1 MYSTLRVRQFLR
13 RSILGVES
21 MQLFQIATGCWPLN
35 DGCSMKCNKYKLK
48 NDLEFLAYANEGEE
62 LSLSPFWEA
71 ELVEE
76 DVDPGKK
83 EYCELQIIHAPES
96 WSIGRQTRDKRLEN
110 EHILSYLDLAN
121 AFFLLRIKS
130 LQKSKSIRDAV
141 LEKYTEVVQFVNL
154 EDNEDTRR
162 DPQSSRS
169 VPDRIEGNAPCN
181 K

>member
-1 MYSTLRVRQFLR
+1 
-13 RSILGVES
+13 
-21 MQLFQIATGCWPLN
+21 
-35 DGCSMKCNKYKLK
+35 MKCDKYKLK
-48 NDLEFLAYANEGEE
+48 NGLEFLAYANDDEE

-76 DVDPGKK
+76 NVDPGKK

-96 WSIGRQTRDKRLEN
+96 WSIKKQTRDKRLES

-141 LEKYTEVVQFVNL
+141 LEKYTEVIQFVNL
-154 EDNEDTRR
+154 EDNEN
-162 DPQSSRS
+162 SR
-169 VPDRIEGNAPCN
+169 GNS
-181 K
+181 

>member
-1 MYSTLRVRQFLR
+1 
-13 RSILGVES
+13 
-21 MQLFQIATGCWPLN
+21 
-35 DGCSMKCNKYKLK
+35 MKCSKFKLK
-48 NDLEFLAYANEGEE
+48 NNTEFIAYANDGEE
-62 LSLSPFWEA
+62 LSLNPFWEA

-121 AFFLLRIKS
+121 AFFLLRIKV

-141 LEKYTEVVQFVNL
+141 LEKYTEVIQFVNL
-154 EDNEDTRR
+154 EDNENTGR
-162 DPQSSRS
+162 DSQSVRS
-169 VPDRIEGNAPCN
+169 DSNSDKGT

>member
-1 MYSTLRVRQFLR
+1 MYERERFLTVRVKRYIRQNVLCAA
-13 RSILGVES
+13 L
-21 MQLFQIATGCWPLN
+21 MQLYQTVIVWLFQN
-35 DGCSMKCNKYKLK
+35 VSKMKCDKYKLK
-48 NDLEFLAYANEGEE
+48 NGLEFLAYANDGEE

-76 DVDPGKK
+76 NVDPGKK

-96 WSIGRQTRDKRLEN
+96 WSIKKQTRDKRLES

-141 LEKYTEVVQFVNL
+141 LEKYIEVVQFVNL
-154 EDNEDTRR
+154 EDNEN
-162 DPQSSRS
+162 SR
-169 VPDRIEGNAPCN
+169 GNS
-181 K
+181 

>member
-1 MYSTLRVRQFLR
+1 MYERERFLIVRVKRYIRQSVLCVA
-13 RSILGVES
+13 L
-21 MQLFQIATGCWPLN
+21 MQLYQTVIVWLFQN
-35 DGCSMKCNKYKLK
+35 VSKMKCDKYKLK
-48 NDLEFLAYANEGEE
+48 NGLEFLAYANDGEE

-71 ELVEE
+71 ELIEE
-76 DVDPGKK
+76 NVDPGKK

-96 WSIGRQTRDKRLEN
+96 WSIKKQTRDKRLES

-154 EDNEDTRR
+154 EDNEN
-162 DPQSSRS
+162 SR
-169 VPDRIEGNAPCN
+169 GNS
-181 K
+181 